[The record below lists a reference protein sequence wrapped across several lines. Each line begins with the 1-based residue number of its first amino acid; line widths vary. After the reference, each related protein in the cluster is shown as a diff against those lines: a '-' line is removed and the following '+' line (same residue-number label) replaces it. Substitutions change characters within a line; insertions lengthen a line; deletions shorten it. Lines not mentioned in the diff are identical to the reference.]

1 MTCKW
6 WDEIWLN
13 EGFATLF
20 EYLLVELAHPEL
32 RMRDYFNV
40 QKVQNA
46 FRSDAL
52 ESSRA
57 MYSAPDTPDAIS
69 GLFDRIAYDKCKK
82 AQQFQAS

>member
-20 EYLLVELAHPEL
+20 EYLLVEHVRPEL

-40 QKVQNA
+40 QIVHRA
-46 FRSDAL
+46 FQADAL
-52 ESSRA
+52 ESTRP
-57 MYSAPDTPDAIS
+57 MYFAPEISAAIS

-82 AQQFQAS
+82 KLRE